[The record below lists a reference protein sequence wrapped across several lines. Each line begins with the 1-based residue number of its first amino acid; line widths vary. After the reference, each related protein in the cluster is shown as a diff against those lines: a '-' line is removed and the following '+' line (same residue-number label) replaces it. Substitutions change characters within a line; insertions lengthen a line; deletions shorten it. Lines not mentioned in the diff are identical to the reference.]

1 MQEIYKAKN
10 GGSVWVG
17 DDADYEKIESKK
29 DWRSCRMCKYG
40 IGGHQQTLGYHER
53 SAPKGRN
60 YLSVEAPNR
69 IAINIID
76 MEDPNM
82 IPFECIKLALDYV
95 VKKLEEGKKVLIA
108 CNSGHSRGPTTGLMF
123 LRSIGDLPY
132 HFVKSE
138 NIYKTLYPKYDP
150 GQGMRQIARAH
161 WTELQDME
169 LK

>member
-1 MQEIYKAKN
+1 MEEIYSRIYV
-10 GGSVWVG
+10 GG
-17 DDADYEKIESKK
+17 DEDYLKVKGKEGWS
-29 DWRSCRMCKYG
+29 WLRCAKYG
-40 IGGHQQTLGYHER
+40 PDGHRELLGYTSR
-53 SAPKGRN
+53 RAPAGPN
-60 YLSVEAPNR
+60 YLFFRKNDHLMALNLLDLS
-69 IAINIID
+69 
-76 MEDPNM
+76 DPNM
-82 IPFECIKLALDYV
+82 IQFDGCIKVGLDFIRER
-95 VKKLEEGKKVLIA
+95 LEAGDKVLIA

>member
-1 MQEIYKAKN
+1 MFFRKN
-10 GGSVWVG
+10 
-17 DDADYEKIESKK
+17 E
-29 DWRSCRMCKYG
+29 
-40 IGGHQQTLGYHER
+40 HL
-53 SAPKGRN
+53 
-60 YLSVEAPNR
+60 LSV
-69 IAINIID
+69 NILD
-76 MEDPNM
+76 LEDPTM
-82 IPFECIKLALDYV
+82 IPFACVKAALDFV
-95 VKKLEEGKKVLIA
+95 RERLEAGDKVLIA

>member
-1 MQEIYKAKN
+1 MEEIYSRIYV
-10 GGSVWVG
+10 GG
-17 DDADYEKIESKK
+17 DEDYLKVKGKEGWS
-29 DWRSCRMCKYG
+29 WLRCAKYG
-40 IGGHQQTLGYHER
+40 PDGHRELLGYTSR
-53 SAPKGRN
+53 GAPAGPN
-60 YLSVEAPNR
+60 YLFFRKNDHLMALNLLDLS
-69 IAINIID
+69 
-76 MEDPNM
+76 DPNM
-82 IPFECIKLALDYV
+82 IQFDGCIKVGLDFIRER
-95 VKKLEEGKKVLIA
+95 LEAGDKVLIA